1 MENENNKTKDE
12 DLLESLSIA
21 TSHSNRRPWKKEKR
35 FSQIDGKYIPPVE
48 IKIELEKLEKERNE
62 ALKKQ
67 SRTIKGLIKR
77 AENFVETQIEKFDNV
92 IDNLGKEKE
101 PLVDLKKTEDIEAK
115 TPPIPITKETKK
127 YIKQL
132 RGLTPP
138 PKNDKTKKGGF
149 RFTPPPKAPP
159 VSKTNA
165 FNPRFDISENN
176 YLPNQNAAS
185 RTPFFQNLQQSNI
198 DDNFYLNQQFIPQSI
213 HERVIIDNFY
223 CPIGLVYWDQNNML
237 ADRIMVIQ
245 KIYYLDT
252 ELFINAFC
260 PELNRFGRISRSQ
273 IVSLYDLKTMSEIV
287 NPIYFLTE
295 DIKNYIPLPLTPLLD
310 VLSSIR
316 YELVGLRYVSQCRF
330 KEDKIEKNLWE
341 QYLVN
346 RCGVI
351 LFDVNEVLDYVY
363 NLKPNEQSFYEALE
377 ILTAFPE
384 SILYE
389 FVKMFLQMVLGD
401 GFIAKRE
408 REAMAELL
416 CILHSNGI
424 RLNIMGLS

>member
-1 MENENNKTKDE
+1 MENKDDTVND

-48 IKIELEKLEKERNE
+48 IKIELEKLEKERSE

-67 SRTIKGLIKR
+67 SRSIKGLIKR
-77 AENFVETQIEKFDNV
+77 AENFVEAQIEKFDSV
-92 IDNLGKEKE
+92 FDNIGKEKA
-101 PLVDLKKTEDIEAK
+101 PIIEAK
-115 TPPIPITKETKK
+115 ENTETLQAPPPSPITKETKN

-132 RGLTPP
+132 RGLAPQEWE
-138 PKNDKTKKGGF
+138 KEKKKENGGF
-149 RFTPPPKAPP
+149 RFTPPPNAP
-159 VSKTNA
+159 SKPTPNNFIPN
-165 FNPRFDISENN
+165 FNISEIDIST
-176 YLPNQNAAS
+176 NQYVAS
-185 RTPFFQNLQQSNI
+185 QTSFIPDLQQKNYPHST
-198 DDNFYLNQQFIPQSI
+198 YLNQQSI
-213 HERVIIDNFY
+213 NERILFDNLI
-223 CPIGLVYWDQNNML
+223 CPIGIIYWDQNSML

-245 KIYYLDT
+245 KIYYVDA

-260 PELNRFGRISRSQ
+260 PELNRNGRISVTQ

-287 NPIYFLTE
+287 NPLYFLTE
-295 DIKNYIPLPLTPLLD
+295 NIKNHIPLPFSPLIE
-310 VLSSIR
+310 VLNNVR

-330 KEDKIEKNLWE
+330 KEDKVEKKLWE

-346 RCGVI
+346 RCGFIIFNVS
-351 LFDVNEVLDYVY
+351 EVLDYVY

-384 SILYE
+384 NILYE

-401 GFIAKRE
+401 GFITKRE